1 MEQFEQLLTCA
12 ICLDRYRNPKLLPCQ
27 HSFCMEPC
35 MDGLVDYVRRQVK
48 CPECRAEHRIPYQG
62 VQAFPTNVTLQRFL
76 ELHIEITG
84 ELPDPTSGQTME
96 RCGVCSEKSYC
107 ALCVH
112 CEKKCCP
119 ECKDAHM
126 DILRREITRINS
138 QVRRGLHR
146 LQDALALVEKNT
158 LGLQTNCA
166 SVAEEVDEIYRRLS
180 KALKDRTEHLRNEV
194 DRYLGAEL
202 RGLIQLKENLE
213 LEIANIQSNCDLAE
227 AHINENVPWDDAELL
242 DTKELFLRTVEF
254 IRNFE
259 YEAGDYSRRV
269 RFVMAH
275 DPNQLV
281 LHVAGYGELNIKPE
295 SGSGGLLG
303 SSSCLAPPGG
313 SPGLMRSKSDH
324 RLASQ
329 YRQQEEERLARNRYV
344 PEYEYDA
351 PEYEVP
357 RNKSR
362 YRSRFMRHRDGDDS
376 DGDSRSTV
384 RFTSS
389 REEPS
394 ALRERVLDT
403 EDAARGPLSGIFRL
417 TDSPRV
423 MKKLQEC
430 ERAGKRKK
438 EEPAS
443 QQTVVQQPQPPKPQV
458 QVRKVPSAMARQ
470 TSEDDEISRIKK
482 QNKNAAAATH
492 TDTVEERQ
500 PTAPAPPVHPP
511 PRELP
516 EREVEEPV
524 RRPAIARRT
533 SAETHAPPAARSASS
548 DSSTGSESS
557 TGSGI
562 RNTGAPFTAEEMK
575 QKYLSR
581 APPTNTTTT
590 LSTGPSVTST
600 TGRESNI
607 SAATTRP
614 FQSRFLGAGNR
625 AAPPPPIQTP
635 REEPAPKK
643 KEEEEDDDEETS
655 SSSEETESD
664 TEESETDVHPPNAVP
679 SSTSSVPQDR
689 QRNESAM
696 ARTDIG
702 PLLARSAE
710 ARRGSKED
718 SPSTRYSSPRGSPAH
733 SVTSPTMTTMTSPGG
748 GGGGGIGGGVGVG
761 VATSTATPG
770 GYTSRTFS
778 DGTDVRS
785 AGRVE
790 DDIVIAATTTTTTT
804 ITATTTTTTTTTT
817 IADYAFNA
825 DYGDALRQV
834 IPPPT
839 NTTPQTDGI
848 TDTDNKSTTSS
859 SSHLAISPESL
870 MEGSRGSRV
879 ASVAEDDAL
888 VDGRSGNDEVSLVSG
903 RDRHES
909 VATDDDSATR
919 TRDTVMP
926 EKRESEDT
934 PVRAPLE
941 DDVRNASVVERSAS
955 DLSSLSAETID
966 QSRGRSKS
974 KDSRGVSESSS
985 SVSGRTMSDS
995 ESESDSESDSED
1007 EEVEE
1012 DDESRDENCNLKKEK
1027 KEERGDSDDAS
1038 DTESEDSSSSSD
1050 TDGEATVLSVSSNTR
1065 ADSSLTQSDDVRYER
1080 DLKRRSAS
1088 IIDERSIEEM
1098 FDDNGWVIT
1107 EQDLQAD
1114 VRTVSGFGSAS
1125 DPIDR
1130 PADQRQTEDTAG
1142 DEPSDAAGTRPE
1154 DELIPKI
1161 AESGLDVK
1169 IAPSSEQRA
1178 PEETLLPRSRVY
1190 RQSSLGKN
1198 GWLVSD
1204 ESESESDRATS
1215 PTEAPSDVV
1224 DAKIGG
1230 VAGPIEGEVVRET
1243 GGGNIDDNGWVILE
1257 GGNDEDDEDDDED
1270 DDVVGED
1277 AGDRSAES
1285 TTSATRSQT
1294 TDLVTKSNIENGA
1307 LLANATQSKGTES
1320 PGEHEGTP
1328 GTNISI
1334 PMQMDASRI
1343 CGEKC
1348 DASVDADGCTRP
1360 WSWDRIRSMAVS
1372 FLNKSRSQAA
1382 MMASRERER
1391 ERDRE
1396 RERERDAEV
1405 DMDSPL
1411 STRSRYAALKE
1422 RRQRLARSRSSHNFG
1437 GDDLDLDEEPPSPTT
1452 QSPNAYL
1459 AAKYGAGSELA
1470 RSRSTHALKSR
1481 EPSPERDR
1489 PGTEKDGAAL
1499 SSWARY
1505 LKNKYGNR
1513 TTKDKEPPSSS
1524 STIPSSRMTQC
1535 PQHQLGLKE
1544 AVVGLTSQAY
1554 RPNVLRIF

>member
-1 MEQFEQLLTCA
+1 MVAGGGGESARAEDQEKKEEEQSGDEVAKPEITNKTFTLRRAASRPGRARCYSAGFQWPASTNRGPLGRAPQTGRDRRKAVTKSSMEQFEQLLTCA

-107 ALCVH
+107 QLCVH

-126 DILRREITRINS
+126 DILRREIARINS

-194 DRYLGAEL
+194 DRYLGTEL

-259 YEAGDYSRRV
+259 YEAGDYNRRV

-303 SSSCLAPPGG
+303 SSSSLAPPVG

-384 RFTSS
+384 RFTSAPQES
-389 REEPS
+389 S
-394 ALRERVLDT
+394 GLRERVLDT

-443 QQTVVQQPQPPKPQV
+443 QPVPQSQPPKPQV
-458 QVRKVPSAMARQ
+458 QVRKVPTAVARQ

-482 QNKNAAAATH
+482 QNKNAAATTVHAE
-492 TDTVEERQ
+492 TVEERQ
-500 PTAPAPPVHPP
+500 PTSTPVSVHPP
-511 PRELP
+511 PSRELP
-516 EREVEEPV
+516 EPEEQPA
-524 RRPAIARRT
+524 RRPAVARRT

-557 TGSGI
+557 AGSGI
-562 RNTGAPFTAEEMK
+562 RSTGAPFTAEEMK

-581 APPTNTTTT
+581 APPTSTTTT
-590 LSTGPSVTST
+590 VSTA
-600 TGRESNI
+600 TGRESSNT
-607 SAATTRP
+607 APPTPRAP

-625 AAPPPPIQTP
+625 AAPPPPVQTP
-635 REEPAPKK
+635 REEPPAKK
-643 KEEEEDDDEETS
+643 KEEEEDEDEETS

-664 TEESETDVHPPNAVP
+664 TEEESEADAHPAKTAPAA
-679 SSTSSVPQDR
+679 SATSQDR
-689 QRNESAM
+689 QRSESAM

-718 SPSTRYSSPRGSPAH
+718 SPSTRYSTPRGSPAQ
-733 SVTSPTMTTMTSPGG
+733 SATTTTTTMTTPSGGAMTTT
-748 GGGGGIGGGVGVG
+748 
-761 VATSTATPG
+761 TSTPG
-770 GYTSRTFS
+770 GYTSRFVAHVVHGRTTAHVEATS
-778 DGTDVRS
+778 NSSNPLDRDRSRAISADGTDERCS
-785 AGRVE
+785 AGRV
-790 DDIVIAATTTTTTT
+790 DDGNVIADSACD
-804 ITATTTTTTTTTT
+804 
-817 IADYAFNA
+817 ADA
-825 DYGDALRQV
+825 DADVDALKSQE
-834 IPPPT
+834 T
-839 NTTPQTDGI
+839 NPSSALTDVI
-848 TDTDNKSTTSS
+848 TDDRATSS
-859 SSHLAISPESL
+859 TSSHRAINEPETL
-870 MEGSRGSRV
+870 FGGSRDVSRIAGV
-879 ASVAEDDAL
+879 ALEDEDASVA
-888 VDGRSGNDEVSLVSG
+888 GHFGDEVSLIAADRS
-903 RDRHES
+903 RDEFT
-909 VATDDDSATR
+909 ATQDNPDTTR
-919 TRDTVMP
+919 NAAEKETP
-926 EKRESEDT
+926 EKRHFEDVLSSFQIIVEDVDALVAEDT
-934 PVRAPLE
+934 TSQAAE
-941 DDVRNASVVERSAS
+941 MIDDRRDRS
-955 DLSSLSAETID
+955 
-966 QSRGRSKS
+966 RSKELHS
-974 KDSRGVSESSS
+974 VSECSS
-985 SVSGRTMSDS
+985 SVSGQTISDS
-995 ESESDSESDSED
+995 ELESDSESSSEEEGDNDDDDD
-1007 EEVEE
+1007 EEIDEE
-1012 DDESRDENCNLKKEK
+1012 DDESRDENCNVKSEKKEK
-1027 KEERGDSDDAS
+1027 KKNDENYNKNSSNGDENKESS
-1038 DTESEDSSSSSD
+1038 NTESDEE
-1050 TDGEATVLSVSSNTR
+1050 TTVLSISSNIQGE
-1065 ADSSLTQSDDVRYER
+1065 SSMTPEDHYEK

-1107 EQDLQAD
+1107 EQDLNQD
-1114 VRTVSGFGSAS
+1114 LQTESQTVSMIPLDFESAV
-1125 DPIDR
+1125 DR
-1130 PADQRQTEDTAG
+1130 PPEGTADFIGNVD
-1142 DEPSDAAGTRPE
+1142 DAARTRIE
-1154 DELIPKI
+1154 EIIPRIVKEKSSSF
-1161 AESGLDVK
+1161 ADLSSGSFDNTATTPPNEQESE
-1169 IAPSSEQRA
+1169 I
-1178 PEETLLPRSRVY
+1178 LPRRSHVY
-1190 RQSSLGKN
+1190 KQSNLGTN
-1198 GWLVSD
+1198 GWLISD
-1204 ESESESDRATS
+1204 ESESESDQVTS
-1215 PTEAPSDVV
+1215 PIEASSGRDVS
-1224 DAKIGG
+1224 KIGSASET
-1230 VAGPIEGEVVRET
+1230 AGFDGTEEST
-1243 GGGNIDDNGWVILE
+1243 GDIDENGWVIL
-1257 GGNDEDDEDDDED
+1257 NDDDDDDSD
-1270 DDVVGED
+1270 DDVDEARVGDGSAQENTI
-1277 AGDRSAES
+1277 RSETA
-1285 TTSATRSQT
+1285 
-1294 TDLVTKSNIENGA
+1294 DLVNSKTNIENGP
-1307 LLANATQSKGTES
+1307 LVANVATRSKGTEQAGS
-1320 PGEHEGTP
+1320 SEHEETP
-1328 GTNISI
+1328 GASMSV
-1334 PMQMDASRI
+1334 PMQMVTTVF
-1343 CGEKC
+1343 CV
-1348 DASVDADGCTRP
+1348 SVLCY
-1360 WSWDRIRSMAVS
+1360 SV
-1372 FLNKSRSQAA
+1372 
-1382 MMASRERER
+1382 
-1391 ERDRE
+1391 
-1396 RERERDAEV
+1396 
-1405 DMDSPL
+1405 
-1411 STRSRYAALKE
+1411 
-1422 RRQRLARSRSSHNFG
+1422 
-1437 GDDLDLDEEPPSPTT
+1437 
-1452 QSPNAYL
+1452 
-1459 AAKYGAGSELA
+1459 
-1470 RSRSTHALKSR
+1470 
-1481 EPSPERDR
+1481 
-1489 PGTEKDGAAL
+1489 
-1499 SSWARY
+1499 
-1505 LKNKYGNR
+1505 
-1513 TTKDKEPPSSS
+1513 
-1524 STIPSSRMTQC
+1524 
-1535 PQHQLGLKE
+1535 
-1544 AVVGLTSQAY
+1544 LTNLF
-1554 RPNVLRIF
+1554 P